1 MVYTCGFFYLHY
13 QILVHSWLMSRIVV
27 KYLVK
32 GHKCHDR
39 DSKSHSADQ
48 KHLSLS
54 PVLLTARPR
63 HATWK
68 QMRMKMVGYY
78 NEGLI
83 LRTLNLP
90 VSARET
96 RYIVGNHTM
105 VWGSA
110 INQLMYLSWETVV
123 PITCKEKRKYMIQLS
138 SIKQHL
144 FPFQVICV
152 QLLYKMMLYIKTEY
166 TNDIK

>member
-1 MVYTCGFFYLHY
+1 MHY
-13 QILVHSWLMSRIVV
+13 QIQVHSWLMSQIVV
-27 KYLVK
+27 KYIVK
-32 GHKCHDR
+32 GHTCHDR
-39 DSKSHSADQ
+39 DSSSHSADQ

-54 PVLLTARPR
+54 PVLTQLESRWGWRWSDIIRKA
-63 HATWK
+63 
-68 QMRMKMVGYY
+68 
-78 NEGLI
+78 I
-83 LRTLNLP
+83 LRTLHLP
-90 VSARET
+90 DSARET

-152 QLLYKMMLYIKTEY
+152 QLLYKMMLYINQLCQKL
-166 TNDIK
+166 